1 MRNILV
7 YISLLL
13 GIQLYGQKNVAEI
26 LIEKGYGTNTRA
38 IIIANEDY
46 QSYANVYVENEELAI
61 NQAERFQQMLIKK
74 LGVLPENIQ
83 FYPDAV
89 NTNIKLAVAK
99 LQRTIPANSNLIFYY
114 RGKTYTDNVTGE
126 IYLVPVDVSDDETFY
141 MLGLKDLC
149 TRLNVINRNGTCIF
163 IDALQG
169 TKSGTKC
176 IIDDGFTEGKVP
188 LSLKNMSLYTLKYP
202 KEAAE
207 TAQVPA
213 SGTKPEIIVT
223 QPAGRKNETTESS
236 VIITGKV
243 ISDCKINVISVNGQ
257 EAHFTDD
264 GSFFAR
270 VTLTIGENIIGVE
283 ARNCAGWTRDFV
295 IFNMS
300 PGTPDAQYVSDS
312 VQFAE
317 TNVLKESGKNFGVI
331 IGISKYKDPIMPDLF
346 YPVFDAR
353 KVRDAIVGNYTFSD
367 HDVLLLENATRSR
380 IIKTLDSLNNIIT
393 PKDNLLI
400 FYAGHGSWDEK
411 RSMGYWLPS
420 DAASTVLDNWLMNSI
435 ITTYVSK
442 SQARHTLVIADAC
455 FGGSIFRTRA
465 FKPAEVKTLSDLYF
479 KTSKKA
485 MTSGDLTEVPDESI
499 FIKSLIQLLVS
510 NEEDYLSSEQLFF
523 KIKPDVVNA
532 ADLIPQFGIIKNAG
546 DQGGDFIFFRK
557 R

>member
-13 GIQLYGQKNVAEI
+13 GIQLYGQKNVAEM

-331 IGISKYKDPIMPDLF
+331 IGISKYKDPIMPDL
-346 YPVFDAR
+346 
-353 KVRDAIVGNYTFSD
+353 S
-367 HDVLLLENATRSR
+367 
-380 IIKTLDSLNNIIT
+380 
-393 PKDNLLI
+393 
-400 FYAGHGSWDEK
+400 
-411 RSMGYWLPS
+411 
-420 DAASTVLDNWLMNSI
+420 
-435 ITTYVSK
+435 
-442 SQARHTLVIADAC
+442 C
-455 FGGSIFRTRA
+455 F
-465 FKPAEVKTLSDLYF
+465 
-479 KTSKKA
+479 
-485 MTSGDLTEVPDESI
+485 
-499 FIKSLIQLLVS
+499 
-510 NEEDYLSSEQLFF
+510 
-523 KIKPDVVNA
+523 
-532 ADLIPQFGIIKNAG
+532 
-546 DQGGDFIFFRK
+546 
-557 R
+557 

>member
-13 GIQLYGQKNVAEI
+13 GIQLYGQKNVAEM

-465 FKPAEVKTLSDLYF
+465 FEPAEVKTLSDLYF
-479 KTSKKA
+479 ETSKKA

-557 R
+557 K

>member
-13 GIQLYGQKNVAEI
+13 GIQLYGQKNVAEM

-317 TNVLKESGKNFGVI
+317 TNVLKEYGKNFGVI

-465 FKPAEVKTLSDLYF
+465 FEPAEVKTLSDLYF
-479 KTSKKA
+479 ETSKKA

-557 R
+557 K

>member
-1 MRNILV
+1 M
-7 YISLLL
+7 
-13 GIQLYGQKNVAEI
+13 

-465 FKPAEVKTLSDLYF
+465 FEPAEVKTLSDLYF
-479 KTSKKA
+479 ETSKKA